1 MKTLHFST
9 QFKKDFKRYR
19 NNPVKLSKLNDV
31 FRMLENEQKLPKSL
45 FPHKLHGKYKDCIEC
60 HIEDDFSLDLDRR
73 ECHRNSST
81 WHTPR
86 IIRKIRTTNT

>member
-60 HIEDDFSLDLDRR
+60 HIEDDFLLIWTDGNVIEIVRLGTHQELFGR
-73 ECHRNSST
+73 
-81 WHTPR
+81 
-86 IIRKIRTTNT
+86 

>member
-60 HIEDDFSLDLDRR
+60 HIEDYFLLIWTDGNVIEIVRLGTHQELFGR
-73 ECHRNSST
+73 
-81 WHTPR
+81 
-86 IIRKIRTTNT
+86 

>member
-31 FRMLENEQKLPKSL
+31 FRMLETSRNYQKVC
-45 FPHKLHGKYKDCIEC
+45 F
-60 HIEDDFSLDLDRR
+60 HI
-73 ECHRNSST
+73 NYMGNIKT
-81 WHTPR
+81 V
-86 IIRKIRTTNT
+86 